1 MLMNRFAEPYCKFK
15 LAVTGTLIVEVAGFL
30 SLLCFFL
37 KSYGMCFAVSVFWGI
52 SESFLQTNL
61 GALIGKVFPGQVESY
76 SVYRIIFSL
85 GVTLTIILNIALKGK
100 PLWIFLT
107 LVMMVQVLI
116 SRVSIELSKHKL
128 AAGD

>member
-1 MLMNRFAEPYCKFK
+1 
-15 LAVTGTLIVEVAGFL
+15 
-30 SLLCFFL
+30 
-37 KSYGMCFAVSVFWGI
+37 MCFAVSVFWGI